1 MNDIYWVKQRGD
13 NCRIHSINAFF
24 GEKKI
29 SDREFY
35 DFCDRYDKIIPGLK
49 SRKMDGFAE
58 ARCIISHILSEI
70 GEAHT
75 ILIPINKY
83 TGARDHLDLVR
94 YDKMVNNLEI
104 TSYFEFNPTHVWLNK
119 YIEDKKC
126 WYRIDSLS
134 GLTRIDPRINF
145 NKNGIILVIDQKN
158 TLGNELVYYIKKLT
172 GDKELDELVLYN
184 LFHSINVFLKK
195 DIKFPLLKLK
205 SMKKY
210 LDNFVNKER
219 FALLKN
225 LSN

>member
-1 MNDIYWVKQRGD
+1 
-13 NCRIHSINAFF
+13 
-24 GEKKI
+24 
-29 SDREFY
+29 
-35 DFCDRYDKIIPGLK
+35 
-49 SRKMDGFAE
+49 MDGFAE

>member
-1 MNDIYWVKQRGD
+1 MNDIYWEKQRGD

-210 LDNFVNKER
+210 LENFVNKER

>member
-1 MNDIYWVKQRGD
+1 MNDIYWEKQRGD